1 MKQTLFLFAILFAG
15 CTFQSRQEDSLP
27 EIYNLGSRIDYNIY
41 GDGDTTLFF
50 VHGWCINQ
58 TYWDGQVDYFKDQ
71 YKVVTLDLP
80 GHGKS
85 DQNRK
90 DWSIQNYASDVVMMI
105 DALQLNNVVLI
116 GHSMGGNIILE
127 AAVAKQDAVI
137 GFIGVDNFKD
147 LGIEMSDEQK
157 AEMANIV
164 NQMRKDYQGVI
175 SGFAQGMLF
184 AESTQKSISDRVMKD
199 ILNTPAEISVDI
211 IESLSKVNEVE
222 GAQMQILKLKV
233 HLINTDGM
241 PTDESQLSK
250 YCANSFEVHSIGNIG
265 HYPMVEA
272 PDQFNAI
279 LRGILESL

>member
-1 MKQTLFLFAILFAG
+1 MKQALFLIALLCAG
-15 CTFQSRQEDSLP
+15 CTFQNRNKNTLP

-58 TYWDGQVDYFKDQ
+58 TYWAEQVDYFKDQ

-85 DQNRK
+85 DQNRS
-90 DWSIQNYASDVVMMI
+90 DWTIENFGNDVVMMI

-127 AAVAKQDAVI
+127 AAVAKPDAVI
-137 GFIGVDNFKD
+137 GFVGVDNFKD
-147 LGIEMSDEQK
+147 LALETSDTQK
-157 AEMANIV
+157 AEMAGFV
-164 NQMRKDYQGVI
+164 SQMRKDYKGVV
-175 SGFAQGMLF
+175 SGFAAGMLF
-184 AESTQKSISDRVMKD
+184 AESTRKKVSDRVMKD
-199 ILNTPAEISVDI
+199 ILDTPPEISVDI

-222 GAQMQILKLKV
+222 GAQMQILRVKV
-233 HLINTDGM
+233 NLINADGM
-241 PTDESQLSK
+241 PTDESQLAK
-250 YCANSFEVHSIGNIG
+250 YCAKSYEVHSIGNTG
-265 HYPMVEA
+265 HYPMVED

-279 LRGILESL
+279 LDDILESL

>member
-1 MKQTLFLFAILFAG
+1 MKQSLFLLALLVAG
-15 CTFQSRQEDSLP
+15 CTFQNNNENTLP

-58 TYWDGQVDYFKDQ
+58 TYWAGQVDYFKDQ

-85 DQNRK
+85 DQNRS
-90 DWSIQNYASDVVMMI
+90 DWTIRNFASDVIMMI

-137 GFIGVDNFKD
+137 GFVGVDNFKD
-147 LGIEMSDEQK
+147 LAVETSDAQK
-157 AEMANIV
+157 AEMAGFV
-164 NQMRKDYQGVI
+164 SQMRMDYEGVV
-175 SGFAQGMLF
+175 SGFAAGMLF
-184 AESTQKSISDRVMKD
+184 AESTRKKVSDRVMKD
-199 ILNTPAEISVDI
+199 ILNTPPEISVDI

-222 GAQMQILKLKV
+222 GAQMQILRVKV
-233 HLINTDGM
+233 NLINADGM
-241 PTDESQLSK
+241 PTNESQLAK
-250 YCANSFEVHSIGNIG
+250 YCAKSYEVHSIGNTG
-265 HYPMVEA
+265 HYPMVED

-279 LRGILESL
+279 LEDILESI

>member
-1 MKQTLFLFAILFAG
+1 MKQLLFLLTILLAA
-15 CTFQSRQEDSLP
+15 CTYQNKHENTLP

-58 TYWDGQVDYFKDQ
+58 TYWAGQIDYFKDQ

-127 AAVAKQDAVI
+127 AAVAKPDAVI
-137 GFIGVDNFKD
+137 GFVGVDNFKD
-147 LGIEMSDEQK
+147 LAIEMSDEQK
-157 AEMANIV
+157 AEMARFV
-164 NQMRKDYQGVI
+164 SHMRKDYQGVVN
-175 SGFAQGMLF
+175 GFAQGMLF
-184 AESTQKSISDRVMKD
+184 AESTQKSVSNRVMKD
-199 ILNTPAEISVDI
+199 ILSMRPDISVDI

-222 GAQMQILKLKV
+222 GAQMQILKVKV
-233 HLINTDGM
+233 HLINSDGM

-250 YCANSFEVHSIGNIG
+250 YCANSYEVHSIGNIG

-279 LRGILESL
+279 LADILGSL